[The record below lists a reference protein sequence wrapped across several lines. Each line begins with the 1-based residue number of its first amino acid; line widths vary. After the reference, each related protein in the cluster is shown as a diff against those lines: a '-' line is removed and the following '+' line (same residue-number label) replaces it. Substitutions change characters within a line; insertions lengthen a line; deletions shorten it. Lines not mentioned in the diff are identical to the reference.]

1 MYEGI
6 RNELSDIR
14 LLKTMVVEVGDDYF
28 WSYIEGKMRDRM
40 IKGNEVT
47 QDNKGMFVEYWRF
60 IVEEDRIY
68 LDEIRQEDEV

>member
-1 MYEGI
+1 
-6 RNELSDIR
+6 
-14 LLKTMVVEVGDDYF
+14 
-28 WSYIEGKMRDRM
+28 MRDRM

-47 QDNKGMFVEYWRF
+47 QDNKGIFIEYWRF